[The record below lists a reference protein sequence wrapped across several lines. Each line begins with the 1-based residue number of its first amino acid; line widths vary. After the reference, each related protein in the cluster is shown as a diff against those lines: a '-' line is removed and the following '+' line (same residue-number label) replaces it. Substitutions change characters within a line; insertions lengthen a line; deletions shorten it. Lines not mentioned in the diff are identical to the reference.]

1 MQAVYQQ
8 LPIFF
13 CEVLNDFLK
22 EAKVVF
28 VSICVFEVFIHL
40 AEKNFAISHFS
51 CAPYRG
57 MALDVM
63 KPTSF
68 KVTGKFVAVIFG
80 FVYLF
85 FFLSS
90 CHI

>member
-1 MQAVYQQ
+1 M
-8 LPIFF
+8 
-13 CEVLNDFLK
+13 
-22 EAKVVF
+22 
-28 VSICVFEVFIHL
+28 FIHL

-68 KVTGKFVAVIFG
+68 KITGKFVAVIFG

-85 FFLSS
+85 FFSFLMSHIKISS
-90 CHI
+90 DAVKFLLHPDWYYPLHQYPLLP